1 MLSRCTHFN
10 VHCIRSIDAILVFYQ
25 LVGLVS
31 YRRASYAMFSATV
44 PWSCVKDSARRRH
57 GGSSKQAAEP
67 ITVTARVI
75 VRTSGCN
82 GVLQLSSD
90 DECAIVVSETE
101 QQRLPDAIHIHSS
114 IVHCIALWI
123 RPVSIQYP
131 AVICVGQLTLLSQ
144 CVSSPC

>member
-1 MLSRCTHFN
+1 M
-10 VHCIRSIDAILVFYQ
+10 HCIRSIDAILVFYQ

-57 GGSSKQAAEP
+57 GGSSGGNAKQAAEP

-90 DECAIVVSETE
+90 DECAIVVSLRETE

-114 IVHCIALWI
+114 IVHSMHSAMD
-123 RPVSIQYP
+123 
-131 AVICVGQLTLLSQ
+131 
-144 CVSSPC
+144 